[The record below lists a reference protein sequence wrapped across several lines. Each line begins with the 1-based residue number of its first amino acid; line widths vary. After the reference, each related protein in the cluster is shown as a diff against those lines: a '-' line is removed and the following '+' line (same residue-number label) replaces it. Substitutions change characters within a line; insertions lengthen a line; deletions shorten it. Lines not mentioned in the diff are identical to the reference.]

1 MIRAFPTLIL
11 RGVLASGRVSI
22 LILVKPKGLEWHL
35 TIKSGKVQNI
45 DGCAACNI
53 SEIFQTHLNLCD
65 PHHLAEWLIR
75 Y

>member
-35 TIKSGKVQNI
+35 TIKSGKVQR
-45 DGCAACNI
+45 I
-53 SEIFQTHLNLCD
+53 SMAVQ
-65 PHHLAEWLIR
+65 LAIYLK
-75 Y
+75 YFKLT